1 MSLNICLCESDSTY
15 SGKKTFDMLI
25 ISIFV
30 KLLHIFLGSIFLWM
44 ECGWNLGKRN
54 FKHSNIKS
62 QIASTSSTSF
72 FFSRSFIAI
81 CFCNQIHKLKMKMPS
96 PFKSQKMKNHNNV
109 KTKTNWNKFLK
120 NLLWAYAS
128 NLFFL
133 SCHHNINNA
142 SATYMKNSKWN

>member
-1 MSLNICLCESDSTY
+1 MSLWIWFNLQWQKNFWYVDYINFCETIAYFPWINLSLNGMWMKSWE
-15 SGKKTFDMLI
+15 KELQTF
-25 ISIFV
+25 
-30 KLLHIFLGSIFLWM
+30 KY
-44 ECGWNLGKRN
+44 
-54 FKHSNIKS
+54 
-62 QIASTSSTSF
+62 QITNCFYFIYLF

-120 NLLWAYAS
+120 NLLWAYTS

-133 SCHHNINNA
+133 SCHHTINNA